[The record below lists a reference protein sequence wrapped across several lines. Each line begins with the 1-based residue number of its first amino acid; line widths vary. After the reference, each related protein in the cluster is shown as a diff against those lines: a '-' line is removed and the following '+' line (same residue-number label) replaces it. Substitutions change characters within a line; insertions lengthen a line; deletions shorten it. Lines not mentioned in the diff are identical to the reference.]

1 MAWKRISDQLVVAHL
16 DGKVRQLL
24 VTAWD
29 SYSGAIHVD
38 WPPVPPGAT
47 THSAHTRVRKTTIE
61 KSRYEPLDPE
71 AFRLATSG

>member
-1 MAWKRISDQLVVAHL
+1 MAWKRINEQLVVAHL

-38 WPPVPPGAT
+38 WPPVPPGA
-47 THSAHTRVRKTTIE
+47 SAHGPHGRVRQATIE
-61 KSRYEPLDPE
+61 KSHYEPLDPDG
-71 AFRLATSG
+71 FKVATTG